1 MSLAWN
7 RDRENVWKCEACPWV
22 QIFVET
28 LTFQRLVLNEL
39 VPDNPELFKEILND
53 FIVPTWNIINAIKT
67 GWENHSAEEIE
78 MSAHKLKSSAKSVGA
93 IELGDICS
101 ILEIA
106 GKKQDWATIDPLIP
120 RLDPVMNDVEQYIKN
135 L

>member
-1 MSLAWN
+1 MSKIPIESDVN
-7 RDRENVWKCEACPWV
+7 QKSITSTDNPIDP
-22 QIFVET
+22 QP
-28 LTFQRLVLNEL
+28 LTNMFG
-39 VPDNPELFKEILND
+39 DNPEIFKEILND
-53 FIVPTWNIINAIKT
+53 FIVPTWNIINEIKT

-106 GKKQDWATIDPLIP
+106 GKEQDWATIDPLIP

>member
-1 MSLAWN
+1 MSKIPIESDLN
-7 RDRENVWKCEACPWV
+7 QKSIISTDNPIDP
-22 QIFVET
+22 QP
-28 LTFQRLVLNEL
+28 LTNMFG
-39 VPDNPELFKEILND
+39 DNPEIFKEILND
-53 FIVPTWNIINAIKT
+53 FIEPTWNIINEIKT
-67 GWENHSAEEIE
+67 GWEKHSAEEIE

-93 IELGDICS
+93 NELGDICS

-106 GKKQDWATIDPLIP
+106 GKEQDWASIDPLIP

>member
-1 MSLAWN
+1 MSKIPIEPDVN
-7 RDRENVWKCEACPWV
+7 QKSITSTDNPIDP
-22 QIFVET
+22 QP
-28 LTFQRLVLNEL
+28 LTNMFG
-39 VPDNPELFKEILND
+39 DNPELFKEILND

-106 GKKQDWATIDPLIP
+106 GKKQDWASIEPLIP
-120 RLDPVMNDVEQYIKN
+120 RLDPVMNDVEQYVKN

>member
-1 MSLAWN
+1 MSKN
-7 RDRENVWKCEACPWV
+7 PIESGVNQKSIISTDNPIDP
-22 QIFVET
+22 QQ
-28 LTFQRLVLNEL
+28 LTNMFG
-39 VPDNPELFKEILND
+39 DNPELFKEILNE
-53 FIVPTWNIINAIKT
+53 FIVPTWSIINEIKT

-93 IELGDICS
+93 TELGDICS

-106 GKKQDWATIDPLIP
+106 GIEQDWVSIDQLIP
-120 RLDPVMNDVEQYIKN
+120 RFDQVMNNVEQYIKN

>member
-1 MSLAWN
+1 MSKIPI
-7 RDRENVWKCEACPWV
+7 ESNVNQKS
-22 QIFVET
+22 IT
-28 LTFQRLVLNEL
+28 ST
-39 VPDNPELFKEILND
+39 DNPIDPQPLTNMFGDSSELFKEILND
-53 FIVPTWNIINAIKT
+53 FIVPTWNIINEIKT
-67 GWENHSAEEIE
+67 GWEKHSAEEIE

-106 GKKQDWATIDPLIP
+106 GKEQDWTTIDPLIP
-120 RLDPVMNDVEQYIKN
+120 RLIPVMNDIEQYIKN

>member
-1 MSLAWN
+1 MSKN
-7 RDRENVWKCEACPWV
+7 PIKSGVNQKSITSTDNPIDP
-22 QIFVET
+22 QP
-28 LTFQRLVLNEL
+28 LTNMFG
-39 VPDNPELFKEILND
+39 DNPELFKEILND
-53 FIVPTWNIINAIKT
+53 FIVPTWNIINEIKT

-93 IELGDICS
+93 TGLGDICS

-106 GKKQDWATIDPLIP
+106 GKEQDWASIDPLIP
-120 RLDPVMNDVEQYIKN
+120 RLDAVMNNVEQYIKN

>member
-1 MSLAWN
+1 MSKN
-7 RDRENVWKCEACPWV
+7 PIKSGVNQKSITSTDNPIDP
-22 QIFVET
+22 QP
-28 LTFQRLVLNEL
+28 LTNMFG
-39 VPDNPELFKEILND
+39 DNPELFKEILND
-53 FIVPTWNIINAIKT
+53 FIVPTWNIINEIKT

-93 IELGDICS
+93 NELGEICE

-106 GKKQDWATIDPLIP
+106 GKKEDWETIEQLVP
-120 RLDPVMNDVEQYIKN
+120 RLDAVMNDVEHYIKN